1 MLILLLVKPT
11 IKYLPFQLKL
21 LKIFFSFNS
30 PLISKT
36 ILAPLLLVNSITSFL
51 MSLLI
56 KIIFSTPI
64 SFSKAA
70 FFLLL
75 TIQITFAFKCKA
87 SLTQAC
93 PTPPEAPVI
102 SIKLFFF
109 ILAFSNKAT

>member
-1 MLILLLVKPT
+1 
-11 IKYLPFQLKL
+11 
-21 LKIFFSFNS
+21 
-30 PLISKT
+30 
-36 ILAPLLLVNSITSFL
+36 

-56 KIIFSTPI
+56 KIIFSTPN
-64 SFSKAA
+64 SFNKAA

-102 SIKLFFF
+102 NIKLFFF
-109 ILAFSNKAT
+109 ILSFSNKAT